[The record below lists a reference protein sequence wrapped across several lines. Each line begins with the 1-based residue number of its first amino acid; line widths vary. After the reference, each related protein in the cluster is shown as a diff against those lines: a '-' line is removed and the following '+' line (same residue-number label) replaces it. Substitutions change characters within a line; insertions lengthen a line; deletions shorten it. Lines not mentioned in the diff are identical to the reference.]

1 MHAALA
7 GKAGLIGGHARA
19 VRIGVDAGKILEDGK
34 MAQPQTARDR
44 HGEEEIAALA
54 AGDEIH
60 IHAAR
65 GLAHQ
70 VDELMIDRAGGK
82 LLFNFAVNLAV
93 ERQLVA
99 RAGLLDDGKQRVG
112 RGLAAVEELRVDVE
126 RAELAGCIPE
136 RLTFGADAH
145 GVGFKQPRYDRV
157 IHGFAS
163 LAVFV
168 FCYYKGWHAKREER
182 REICADKKMDA
193 GLCSRGCKNEG
204 DGARRGFFAAQ
215 FAGGASG

>member
-1 MHAALA
+1 MT
-7 GKAGLIGGHARA
+7 
-19 VRIGVDAGKILEDGK
+19 
-34 MAQPQTARDR
+34 QPQTARDR

-112 RGLAAVEELRVDVE
+112 RGFAAVEELRVDVE
-126 RAELAGCIPE
+126 RAELAGRIPE

-168 FCYYKGWHAKREER
+168 FCYYKGWRAKKEGR
-182 REICADKKMDA
+182 REICADKKWTQGCAAGDA
-193 GLCSRGCKNEG
+193 KTRGTAR
-204 DGARRGFFAAQ
+204 GAAFFAAQ
-215 FAGGASG
+215 FAGSASG